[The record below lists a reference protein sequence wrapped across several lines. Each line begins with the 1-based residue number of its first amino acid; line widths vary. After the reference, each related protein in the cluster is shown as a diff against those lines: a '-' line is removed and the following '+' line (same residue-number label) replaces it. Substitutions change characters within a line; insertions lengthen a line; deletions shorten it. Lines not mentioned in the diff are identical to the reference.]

1 MLPRSAYGCGLLT
14 LALAAVLLATGCGG
28 ESGGAETAETHP
40 EAHKQLRKLNVVLDG
55 WEGPETAGILMA
67 KENGYFAEAG
77 LEVATVVP
85 ASPDRSIEYVL
96 NGTADLG
103 VVQEPQVVL
112 AAAKVAP
119 NEVQPIVIIDS
130 LIPQPTA
137 AMIWTKKSGI
147 HDVSDLKGKSIAY
160 PGLPYQHKFL
170 ENLLAHEGLAPGD
183 VTIEDVGYK
192 LVQSLARGRADAI
205 FGGSANLE
213 GIELK
218 SRGVQPVV
226 TGVQNLGIPPY
237 DELVLIAPSGPLLGG
252 TQLFRD
258 FTSALARGTAA
269 AVKEPE
275 EVLSALE
282 RATKANPSTSP
293 KALRAQIK
301 ATLPLLSKNGYVN
314 QARIERL
321 VNWMHKE
328 GMLQRKVGVATLS
341 TNYYR

>member
-1 MLPRSAYGCGLLT
+1 MFPRSAYSCVLLT
-14 LALAAVLLATGCGG
+14 LALAAVLLAAGCGG
-28 ESGGAETAETHP
+28 GSGGAETAETHS
-40 EAHKQLRKLNVVLDG
+40 ETHKQLRKLNVVLDG
-55 WEGPETAGILMA
+55 WESPETAGILMA

-85 ASPDRSIEYVL
+85 ASPDRSINDVI

-103 VVQEPQVVL
+103 VVQEPQDVL
-112 AAAKVAP
+112 AMARVGP
-119 NEVQPIVIIDS
+119 GEQLPVVIIDS
-130 LIPQPTA
+130 VVSQPTA
-137 AMIWTKKSGI
+137 ALIWAKESGI
-147 HDVSDLKGKSIAY
+147 GEIADLKGKTIAV
-160 PGLPYQHKFL
+160 PGLPYQRKFL
-170 ENLLAHEGLAPGD
+170 ENLLAQEGMAPGD
-183 VTIEDVGYK
+183 VTIENVGYH
-192 LVQSLARGRADAI
+192 LVQSLASGRADAI

-226 TGVQNLGIPPY
+226 TGVQDLGIPSY
-237 DELVLIAPSGPLLGG
+237 DEWVLIAPSGPLLGRP
-252 TQLFRD
+252 QLFRD

-282 RATKANPSTSP
+282 RTARANPSTSP

-314 QARIERL
+314 QARIERF
-321 VNWMHKE
+321 VNWMHEE
-328 GMLQRKVGVATLS
+328 GMLRHKVGVATLS